1 MAMIDPQHIHDE
13 MDRAYVTF
21 ARLARNAS
29 RSDLNASS
37 DGTRWTN
44 QQLLF
49 HMMFGY
55 LVVRRLLPIV
65 RFFDRLPERAS
76 RSFAAVLNA
85 ATRPF
90 HLVNYLGSWA
100 GGTVL
105 SPARTEKLLK
115 RTIEA
120 LHRKLGKC
128 RSDGR
133 PRDAP
138 TCSGTF
144 SWGRDA
150 RRAVKPALSA
160 SSP

>member
-55 LVVRRLLPIV
+55 LLVRRLLPIV

-76 RSFAAVLNA
+76 PELR
-85 ATRPF
+85 
-90 HLVNYLGSWA
+90 
-100 GGTVL
+100 GGPERGD
-105 SPARTEKLLK
+105 S
-115 RTIEA
+115 TIPS
-120 LHRKLGKC
+120 R
-128 RSDGR
+128 
-133 PRDAP
+133 
-138 TCSGTF
+138 
-144 SWGRDA
+144 
-150 RRAVKPALSA
+150 
-160 SSP
+160 